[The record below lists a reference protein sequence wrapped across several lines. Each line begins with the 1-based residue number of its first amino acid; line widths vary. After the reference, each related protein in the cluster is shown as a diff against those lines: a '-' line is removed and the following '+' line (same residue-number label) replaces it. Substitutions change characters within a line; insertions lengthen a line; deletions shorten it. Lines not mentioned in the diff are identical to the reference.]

1 MKRNLKQ
8 KVWLIIR
15 LYNLV
20 IGYLSVIKKY
30 IFGHQ
35 KLKQKKTR
43 LKQTT
48 HTVAKPNFYI
58 IDTLEAIRKSLKWL
72 QQKEKTMV

>member
-1 MKRNLKQ
+1 MQRNLKQ

-20 IGYLSVIKKY
+20 KGYLSVIEKY

-35 KLKQKKTR
+35 KLKQKTR

-58 IDTLEAIRKSLKWL
+58 IDTLEAIRKSVK
-72 QQKEKTMV
+72 